1 MIRYEIMQQTH
12 VQQIAA
18 LEKECFSDPWSV
30 ASIASELSNPLSLWL
45 VALDGDRVV
54 GYVGSQSVLDGAD
67 VMNLAVSSQYR
78 RQGIAQNLMLLL
90 EKELKKKGVLM
101 LALEV
106 RVSNTAAISLYEMIG
121 FRQVGRRPRYYS
133 NPREDALILR
143 KEWQL

>member
-1 MIRYEIMQQTH
+1 MIRYEIMQQAH

-45 VALDGDRVV
+45 VALDSDRVV

>member
-90 EKELKKKGVLM
+90 EEELKKKGVLM